1 MEHICAEFF
10 SFLGTSH
17 CSELEMFT
25 PFPSGRF
32 PQSQQLIT
40 KQFLKG
46 EIIANIDMLFIL
58 DAFL

>member
-10 SFLGTSH
+10 SFLGNSQ

-25 PFPSGRF
+25 PFPSE
-32 PQSQQLIT
+32 PAVNHQ
-40 KQFLKG
+40 KNLKG